1 MVRSRRKRRS
11 DVYRTD
17 FSRIS
22 VYPQFQRPEQNKG
35 LKRLEPGDVV
45 RVRVSGLDD
54 DGRPT
59 AVFKG
64 YTIVIDDGS
73 VEPGA
78 EVKVRIERV
87 AGRVARGRIAEE

>member
-1 MVRSRRKRRS
+1 MARSRRKRRS

-22 VYPQFQRPEQNKG
+22 VYPRFQKPEQNKG

-64 YTIVIDDGS
+64 YTIIIEG
-73 VEPGA
+73 GA
-78 EVKVRIERV
+78 
-87 AGRVARGRIAEE
+87 